1 MVSNCTW
8 NQISSEF
15 SGTQIQGKKNHLQLD
30 SCCKNGS
37 YSLALP
43 GVIIKGSLDF
53 QLEVNQL
60 GTGSGPASMRMRVL
74 LLVFTQVFFN
84 LENYHLIEEKEFH

>member
-1 MVSNCTW
+1 MGPTPLPS
-8 NQISSEF
+8 
-15 SGTQIQGKKNHLQLD
+15 
-30 SCCKNGS
+30 
-37 YSLALP
+37 P

-84 LENYHLIEEKEFH
+84 LENYHLIEEKEFHETFHTTVSFITIIAIMLSPSVEDWFECNPSF